1 MAIPSAQMEDDI
13 KQLNALG
20 SADAVGEFCK
30 ILISWVISPAV
41 NDLKGAVSAFAA
53 KHGISGKIVKA
64 CMRGFLVY
72 IQQALQQSRTPTQV
86 ESDLKL
92 SYGVQHAQTIGNL
105 WKADFMALS
114 RSVIAKTLT
123 VNDLV
128 DMQWRFGATASSDE
142 LESIGST
149 FLQLK
154 LTISSSAASE
164 GEREQVFMELSLP
177 QFYEFLGNMKKASAA
192 MDFLSV

>member
-1 MAIPSAQMEDDI
+1 MALPSAQMEGDI

-41 NDLKGAVSAFAA
+41 NDLKGTVSAFAG

-72 IQQALQQSRTPTQV
+72 VQQALQQSRTPTQV

-92 SYGVQHAQTIGNL
+92 YGVQHAQTIGNL
-105 WKADFMALS
+105 WKAHFMALS

-154 LTISSSAASE
+154 LTISSSASE